1 MCGVAAALAPE
12 RAAAVS
18 AVATMCDRMTARG
31 PDDHGI
37 ESFDHPGGFAVLGSR
52 RLAIVDPSPA
62 GHQPMLDPERGY
74 AVTYNGM
81 LYNFRELRRELEA
94 AGERFCSG
102 CDTEVVL
109 RAYATWGP
117 VCVERMHGMFAFA
130 VWDPAAAALFLARDR
145 LGIKPLYF
153 AEVNGGVYVSSQ
165 VKALVGAFPALREL
179 DPAAVASFL
188 SSGAVAEPLTPF
200 AQICALPAGH
210 TAVVDRTGVRTSRYW
225 SAAEIAQQG
234 ELSSESDPEAMLG
247 ASLREAV
254 ATHLVSDVPLG
265 VFLSGGLDS
274 SVLAALAAQE
284 EVHIRTVSVVF
295 DDRSLS
301 EDRYSQ
307 LVARHIGSEHVRLEL
322 GAAELRDWLP
332 DAFAAMDQP
341 SFDGVNTYAVSR
353 AAAASGL
360 TVALSGLGADE
371 LFDGYGYHARLERL
385 ELLKRLPAPFGRAAA
400 AVAGRL
406 GARRRETK
414 LSAWLT
420 ADYPPGSGYGLLRG
434 LFVPAEVA
442 ALSGVSG
449 TNGDRA
455 AGRPLIVA
463 ELDHYLRNVLL
474 RDTDCM
480 SMANSLEVRV
490 PYLDDAVV
498 DWCLRLPAKLRR
510 DKRILARV
518 ANGLIPSEVAQRP
531 KHGFLLPLDE
541 WMRAEYADE
550 MRDVLHSLPPAV
562 AEIVDPA
569 GVAEA
574 WKAYNQGR
582 SGWLRPWA
590 LYSLAK
596 WTESLA

>member
-1 MCGVAAALAPE
+1 MCGVAAAFAPE
-12 RAAAVS
+12 RAAAVA

-31 PDDHGI
+31 PDDQGI

-81 LYNFRELRRELEA
+81 IYNFRELRRELEA
-94 AGERFCSG
+94 AGERFRSD

-109 RAYATWGP
+109 RAYATWGRG
-117 VCVERMHGMFAFA
+117 CVERMHGMFAFA
-130 VWDPAAAALFLARDR
+130 IWDPGAAALFLARDR
-145 LGIKPLYF
+145 LGIKPLYL
-153 AEVNGGVYVSSQ
+153 AEVNGGVYMASQ
-165 VKALVGAFPALREL
+165 VKALVAAFPSLREL
-179 DPAAVASFL
+179 HPGAVASFL
-188 SSGAVAEPLTPF
+188 SSGAVAEPLTSFPHVS
-200 AQICALPAGH
+200 ALPAGH
-210 TAVVDRTGVRTSRYW
+210 TAVVNSTGVHTSRYW
-225 SAAEIAQQG
+225 SAAEIAEQM
-234 ELSSESDPEAMLG
+234 ETSPASEPEATLG
-247 ASLREAV
+247 ALLREAV

-274 SVLAALAAQE
+274 SLLAALAAQE
-284 EVHIRTVSVVF
+284 EAHVRTVSVVF

-301 EDRYSQ
+301 EDHYSQ

-322 GAAELRDWLP
+322 GAAELRNWLP

-353 AAAASGL
+353 AAAESGL

-385 ELLKRLPAPFGRAAA
+385 DLLKRLPAPVGRAAA
-400 AVAGRL
+400 AVAGRV
-406 GARRRETK
+406 GARRHGTK

-434 LFVPAEVA
+434 LFVPAEVE

-449 TNGDRA
+449 TNGYRPD
-455 AGRPLIVA
+455 GLPLIVA
-463 ELDHYLRNVLL
+463 ELDNYLRNVLL
-474 RDTDCM
+474 RDTDSM

-498 DWCLRLPAKLRR
+498 DWSLRLPAKLRR
-510 DKRILARV
+510 DKRVLAGV
-518 ANGLIPSEVAQRP
+518 ATGLLPAEVARRP

-541 WMRAEYADE
+541 WMRAEYAGE
-550 MRDVLHSLPPAV
+550 VRDVLHSLPAPV
-562 AEIVDPA
+562 AELVDQA
-569 GVAEA
+569 GVAEV
-574 WKAYNQGR
+574 WQAYNERR

-590 LYSLAK
+590 LYSLAR
-596 WTESLA
+596 WTDSLA